1 MNSSTVAFG
10 PWVLKLLKGSE
21 YAFSC
26 SHEKVVKFD
35 EAVEKKN
42 QSATSVY
49 VLPKVW

>member
-35 EAVEKKN
+35 EAVEKKK
-42 QSATSVY
+42 SICHICVCFA
-49 VLPKVW
+49 